1 MLSGVGA
8 SVQLSYS
15 NKEMFIVPR
24 KMRWWFQSL
33 LYKIVQEIISTP

>member
-1 MLSGVGA
+1 MLSAVGA

-24 KMRWWFQSL
+24 KMRWWLQSL
-33 LYKIVQEIISTP
+33 LFKTVQKIIFKL